1 MKLRKLTPVISDQT
15 RTVLNAKSAVV
26 SAPRGGAER
35 RKMKRF
41 TPASILEQS
50 SLRDT
55 QTRRLVIEAF
65 RPSRTGMSVQEIFER
80 ITTKGN
86 AINLTT
92 VYRIVE
98 KFAQEGIVHMHPTT
112 GLFSLCSMPERSGHH
127 GFLTCNSCGKM
138 QEFHNANFCKLEHAT
153 LERAGFS
160 TAEHLTHIIGRC
172 RTCS

>member
-1 MKLRKLTPVISDQT
+1 MQIFAS
-15 RTVLNAKSAVV
+15 AKS
-26 SAPRGGAER
+26 RWYFR
-35 RKMKRF
+35 HMKHLS
-41 TPASILEQS
+41 PASLLERS

-55 QTRRLVIEAF
+55 QTRRLVIESFGNSA
-65 RPSRTGMSVQEIFER
+65 RGISVQEIFEK
-80 ITTKGN
+80 ITKKGN

-127 GFLTCNSCGKM
+127 GFLTCNGCGKM
-138 QEFHNANFCKLEHAT
+138 QEFHDPSFCKLEHTT

-160 TAEHLTHIIGRC
+160 TTEHLTHIIGRC